1 MEFKNIIY
9 EKENGI
15 SVIKIN
21 RPQVLN
27 TLNTDTI
34 IELGS
39 AVDDVEADK
48 DIRAVIITGEGRAFA
63 AGADISAMKDMYA
76 LEGYEYSR
84 VGHEV
89 YKHIEKVKK
98 PFIAAVNGLA
108 FGGGFELT
116 LACDTL
122 CEMFLKEVF
131 KKGSIETQL

>member
-76 LEGYEYSR
+76 LEGYR
-84 VGHEV
+84 CV
-89 YKHIEKVKK
+89 
-98 PFIAAVNGLA
+98 
-108 FGGGFELT
+108 
-116 LACDTL
+116 
-122 CEMFLKEVF
+122 
-131 KKGSIETQL
+131 

>member
-48 DIRAVIITGEGRAFA
+48 DIRAVIITGRE
-63 AGADISAMKDMYA
+63 
-76 LEGYEYSR
+76 
-84 VGHEV
+84 
-89 YKHIEKVKK
+89 
-98 PFIAAVNGLA
+98 
-108 FGGGFELT
+108 EL
-116 LACDTL
+116 LPQ
-122 CEMFLKEVF
+122 EQIF
-131 KKGSIETQL
+131 QQ